1 MTWSMSSTLLAW
13 LLQMGGPFPS
23 PMVGPPAV
31 QALVF
36 SDQAVRLLA
45 LQARSFQTEFLG
57 CMIGEIHD
65 GVVHVERIAPAD
77 VSPLRSTAT
86 AVVPE
91 TTCEDAGWTGTV
103 GMIHNHPT
111 GERCWYYFP
120 GTAVPTSDEQSF
132 VRTPYAVDAIMCG
145 AKVVWIGRNMVQEE
159 LALVETGGGS
169 GLEP

>member
-13 LLQMGGPFPS
+13 LLQMGGALPS
-23 PMVGPPAV
+23 PTVGPPAV

-36 SDQAVRLLA
+36 SDQAVRWLA

-57 CMIGEIHD
+57 CMIGEIQD
-65 GVVHVERIAPAD
+65 GMVHVDRIAPAD

-86 AVVPE
+86 QVVPE
-91 TTCEDAGWTGTV
+91 TTCEAAGWTGTV

-111 GERCWYYFP
+111 AELCWYYFP
-120 GTAVPTSDEQSF
+120 GTQVPTSDEQSF

-145 AKVVWIGRNMVQEE
+145 AKVVWIGRNMVQQQ
-159 LALVETGGGS
+159 LALVDTGGGR

>member
-1 MTWSMSSTLLAW
+1 MTWSLSSTLLAS
-13 LLQMGGPFPS
+13 LLQLSALMS
-23 PMVGPPAV
+23 PTAGPPAV
-31 QALVF
+31 RALVF

-45 LQARSFQTEFLG
+45 LESRSFQTEFLG
-57 CMIGEIHD
+57 CMIGEIRD
-65 GVVHVERIAPAD
+65 GVVRVDRIAPAD

-103 GMIHNHPT
+103 GMIHNHLT

-120 GTAVPTSDEQSF
+120 GTQVPTSDEQSF

-145 AKVVWIGRNMVQEE
+145 AKVVWIGRDMMQEE
-159 LALVETGGGS
+159 LALVETGGGR

>member
-1 MTWSMSSTLLAW
+1 MTWSMSSTMLAW
-13 LLQMGGPFPS
+13 LLQMGGALPLP
-23 PMVGPPAV
+23 PVGPPAV

-57 CMIGEIHD
+57 CMIGEIRD
-65 GVVHVERIAPAD
+65 GVVHVDRIAPAD

-86 AVVPE
+86 EVVPE
-91 TTCEDAGWTGTV
+91 TTCEAAGWTGTV

-111 GERCWYYFP
+111 AERCWYYFP
-120 GTAVPTSDEQSF
+120 GTEVPTSDEVSF
-132 VRTPYAVDAIMCG
+132 VHTPYAVDAIMCG
-145 AKVVWIGRNMVQEE
+145 GKVVWIGRNMVQEE
-159 LALVETGGGS
+159 LGLVETGGSS